1 MFNGQIAA
9 CAATPALVIDKG
21 ALMTVTFPNQ
31 ARDVNRDVAR
41 AWFELAPFARPFARL
56 GHRSPTRS
64 CATPSF
70 PSDEL
75 VQGALEQQ
83 SQVTARQ
90 GMADKLP
97 RSLDFVPEFGARR
110 ELDSVARGRERFESG
125 PLVGV
130 TRPGPGKLGGLVR

>member
-1 MFNGQIAA
+1 MFNGEIAA
-9 CAATPALVIDKG
+9 CAATPPLVIDKG

-31 ARDVNRDVAR
+31 LRDVNRDVAR
-41 AWFELAPFARPFARL
+41 AWFELAPFARL
-56 GHRSPTRS
+56 GLRSPARS

-97 RSLDFVPEFGARR
+97 RPLD
-110 ELDSVARGRERFESG
+110 
-125 PLVGV
+125 
-130 TRPGPGKLGGLVR
+130 GLVFGIL